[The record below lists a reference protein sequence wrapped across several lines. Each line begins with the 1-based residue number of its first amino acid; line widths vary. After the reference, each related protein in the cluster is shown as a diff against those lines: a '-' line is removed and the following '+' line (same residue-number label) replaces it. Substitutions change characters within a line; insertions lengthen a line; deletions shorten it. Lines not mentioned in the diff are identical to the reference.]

1 MENKDIR
8 KSNLAFLLDEHKKI
22 AGNTNASFADK
33 LGVSPSQL
41 TQVSGEKSTR
51 NIGDKLARKF
61 EA

>member
-51 NIGDKLARKF
+51 NIG
-61 EA
+61 